1 MAQAGTQRL
10 RRLFDPARL
19 RRLSDP
25 ARQWLAAGSG
35 RGRRAVVVLFAG
47 IFAVSLVGSLI
58 ASLSGGGAVAA
69 PAQRQREVAHSTA
82 GRGERALLTLSD
94 LPAGWKSAGIAA
106 PATATSP
113 WSKQLASCV
122 GVPARVAKIAPAK
135 INGPGFT
142 SADHVFAVEDSVSVY
157 RSAAQAR
164 AGYAAMADAKTPAC
178 MNTVGGAAL
187 RSGIQREA
195 GSNATVGTV
204 TIAALEAATRP
215 ADSTGFTVTIP
226 LVSGSRLLTITSTQV
241 AILEGSLVQELTF
254 NGNGTAFPSQLEQ
267 QLVAAARHRH

>member
-1 MAQAGTQRL
+1 MARSAT
-10 RRLFDPARL
+10 
-19 RRLSDP
+19 
-25 ARQWLAAGSG
+25 
-35 RGRRAVVVLFAG
+35 
-47 IFAVSLVGSLI
+47 
-58 ASLSGGGAVAA
+58 
-69 PAQRQREVAHSTA
+69 
-82 GRGERALLTLSD
+82 GRGERALLSLSD
-94 LPAGWKSAGIAA
+94 LPAGWNAAGSAA
-106 PATATSP
+106 PATRTSP

-122 GVPARVAKIAPAK
+122 GVPARVARIAPAK

-195 GSNATVGTV
+195 GSNATVGNV
-204 TIAALEAATRP
+204 TIAGLQTATRP
-215 ADSTGFTVTIP
+215 ANSAGFTVTIP
-226 LVSGSRLLTITSTQV
+226 LVSGGRVLTITSTQI
-241 AILEGSLVQELTF
+241 ALLDGPLVQELTF
-254 NGNGTAFPSQLEQ
+254 NGNGTAFPTQLEQ